1 MARRPKPPV
10 DLNDPKNAMIV
21 KLVEQVQAEVVER
34 YGTQLTYEERRD
46 ASAR

>member
-21 KLVEQVQAEVVER
+21 QLVEQVQA
-34 YGTQLTYEERRD
+34 GT
-46 ASAR
+46 ARI